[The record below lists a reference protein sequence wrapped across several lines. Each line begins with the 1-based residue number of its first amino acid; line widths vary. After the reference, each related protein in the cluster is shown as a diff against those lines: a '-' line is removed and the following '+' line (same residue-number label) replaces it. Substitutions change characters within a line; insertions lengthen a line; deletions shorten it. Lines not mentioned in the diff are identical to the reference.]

1 MSKPSVMNHSSY
13 RNLRHSNNAAVFS
26 VLVALTVGLV
36 AMSYPAGAARST
48 TGNQH
53 QSTSGLSRK
62 SSTAL
67 NALPKPPAVQPFQ
80 TSPVGGEGQWRA
92 VGRHVDGTT
101 AIYTTVV
108 RLPDDPTVLAG
119 IAWLDTKILRAR
131 LYSGSLSPG
140 GFNWKLTAPISNAAS
155 RTLVAAFN
163 GGYQLKDSRGGYLSE
178 GRLAAPLRVG
188 AASLVI
194 YKSGFATVGLWGRDV
209 RMTSEVVAVRQ
220 NLNLLV
226 ENGHPVPGL
235 SPRDISAWGVAL
247 HQVANT
253 WRSGLGV
260 TANGALVYVAGPMT
274 IVDLANLLVRAG
286 AVRAMVLDMNP
297 EWPVFATYSPA
308 RLNAPASASN
318 GTDLLSSMTQ
328 TPARFFQNSYA
339 RDFITMSVP

>member
-1 MSKPSVMNHSSY
+1 MLISRRTSRGASWITH
-13 RNLRHSNNAAVFS
+13 R
-26 VLVALTVGLV
+26 

-163 GGYQLKDSRGGYLSE
+163 GGYQLK
-178 GRLAAPLRVG
+178 
-188 AASLVI
+188 
-194 YKSGFATVGLWGRDV
+194 
-209 RMTSEVVAVRQ
+209 
-220 NLNLLV
+220 
-226 ENGHPVPGL
+226 
-235 SPRDISAWGVAL
+235 
-247 HQVANT
+247 
-253 WRSGLGV
+253 
-260 TANGALVYVAGPMT
+260 
-274 IVDLANLLVRAG
+274 
-286 AVRAMVLDMNP
+286 
-297 EWPVFATYSPA
+297 
-308 RLNAPASASN
+308 
-318 GTDLLSSMTQ
+318 
-328 TPARFFQNSYA
+328 
-339 RDFITMSVP
+339 